1 MEILPLL
8 RKQGRMSLPP
18 HIPAA
23 PGRVR
28 TLLRSLHVWAFIENT
43 HDPQRMNQWICS
55 DPLTFLPVP
64 PAAGQLLVVLEER
77 IILTNPQGVP
87 A

>member
-1 MEILPLL
+1 
-8 RKQGRMSLPP
+8 MSLPP
-18 HIPAA
+18 YIPAA

-28 TLLRSLHVWAFIENT
+28 TLLRSLDVWAFIENT
-43 HDPQRMNQWICS
+43 HDALRMNQWICS

-64 PAAGQLLVVLEER
+64 PTAVQQPVVLEER
-77 IILTNPQGVP
+77 IILTDLQGVL

>member
-1 MEILPLL
+1 MILP
-8 RKQGRMSLPP
+8 PY
-18 HIPAA
+18 IPAA

-28 TLLRSLHVWAFIENT
+28 TLLRSLDVWAFIENT
-43 HDPQRMNQWICS
+43 HDPQRMKQWICS

-64 PAAGQLLVVLEER
+64 PTVVQQLVVLEER